1 VHISL
6 GSKPVCL
13 FFLQRC
19 SLSGFALEYEYFLCS
34 LAIWDIGKVSLISVY
49 IPENG
54 IVHGLAGCFYCYP
67 YPLASSL
74 EEFRSSFAW
83 ELAWKATGSD
93 QVFHSAL
100 HGRLKAPAFS
110 HKGSNAVQL
119 ETRTDRRRFP
129 EQTNPPKLLKTKKK
143 DSEKPQKL
151 REKK

>member
-1 VHISL
+1 M
-6 GSKPVCL
+6 
-13 FFLQRC
+13 
-19 SLSGFALEYEYFLCS
+19 
-34 LAIWDIGKVSLISVY
+34 
-49 IPENG
+49 
-54 IVHGLAGCFYCYP
+54 
-67 YPLASSL
+67 
-74 EEFRSSFAW
+74 SFAW

-151 REKK
+151 REKSENVADTVYTRFG